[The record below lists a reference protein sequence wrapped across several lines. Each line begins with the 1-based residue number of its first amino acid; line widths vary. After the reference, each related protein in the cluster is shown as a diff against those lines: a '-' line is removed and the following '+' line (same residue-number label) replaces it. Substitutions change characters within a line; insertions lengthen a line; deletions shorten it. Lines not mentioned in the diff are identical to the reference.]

1 VEEDTLQRLRRRLT
15 AVTALAAARAGVGV
29 GAGAGVG
36 GGAAV
41 GTEGDGVVRPLGGTS
56 RQTRRGFLRL
66 HLHLDHPAV
75 GVRFQRR

>member
-1 VEEDTLQRLRRRLT
+1 M
-15 AVTALAAARAGVGV
+15 TALAAARAGVGV

-36 GGAAV
+36 GGAAVGAAV

-66 HLHLDHPAV
+66 HLHLHLDHPAV